1 MSVLRGNDIATSQDY
16 NERDYVNSW
25 MLTQMGAS
33 FVKGIIQ
40 MSHIFSEH
48 SRKKERG
55 GGGTKNK
62 DTQTRL
68 MFSRYNIYHGF
79 CSACLHANICKLTVN
94 S

>member
-25 MLTQMGAS
+25 MLTQIGAS

-55 GGGTKNK
+55 GGDKEQRHTNK
-62 DTQTRL
+62 TD
-68 MFSRYNIYHGF
+68 
-79 CSACLHANICKLTVN
+79 V
-94 S
+94 